1 MKVSVDLRLCE
12 GNQRCMEAAPEV
24 FDVRDDDRAHLLI
37 ERPPASQWDRV
48 KLAVRMCPRQAISI
62 VED

>member
-24 FDVRDDDRAHLLI
+24 FEVREDDRSHLLI
-37 ERPPASQWDRV
+37 DRPPPTQWDRV
-48 KLAVRMCPRQAISI
+48 RLAVRMCPRQAIRI
-62 VED
+62 IEE

>member
-37 ERPPASQWDRV
+37 ERPPAGQWDRV

-62 VED
+62 LEE